1 MVATADAFSN
11 EDLMLT
17 EYLDC
22 LYEDLPEMKE
32 KANFGVRISDL
43 KNNFK
48 KVRKILEVAE
58 TIGRQDDVPYQLKY
72 WF

>member
-48 KVRKILEVAE
+48 KVRKILEVA
-58 TIGRQDDVPYQLKY
+58 
-72 WF
+72 